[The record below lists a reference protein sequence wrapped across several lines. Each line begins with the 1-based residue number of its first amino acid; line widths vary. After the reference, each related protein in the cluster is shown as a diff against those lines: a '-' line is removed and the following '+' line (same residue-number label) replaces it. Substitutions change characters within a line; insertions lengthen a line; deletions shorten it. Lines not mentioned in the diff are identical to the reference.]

1 MYHHE
6 DMIKNMLDLF
16 TNPLFKIG
24 FSEYFLKMQQDGIE
38 AAKKFWNLSP
48 YSKAFP
54 YSQDIYE
61 RIVDFY
67 IVLGFVPRLKYDE
80 VLKEN
85 EDLKAEN
92 QFLKNM
98 IKDLQL
104 NIFTEGG
111 EKAQQLWHGIID
123 KQMAMKSEIANNFY
137 EILRYLRQ
145 PATTADAANDQSI
158 KA

>member
-1 MYHHE
+1 MQNHE
-6 DMIKNMLDLF
+6 EMIKNMLDLF
-16 TNPLFKIG
+16 TNPLFKMG
-24 FSEYFLKMQQDGIE
+24 FSEYFLKMQQEGIE
-38 AAKKFWNLSP
+38 AAKKFWSLSP

-54 YSQDIYE
+54 YSQDMYE

-80 VLKEN
+80 VLNEN
-85 EDLKAEN
+85 KNLKAEN
-92 QFLKNM
+92 QLLKNM

-123 KQMAMKSEIANNFY
+123 KQMEMNSEIANNFF
-137 EILRYLRQ
+137 EILRHLRQ
-145 PATTADAANDQSI
+145 PAGMADVANDQSV